1 MIKYP
6 LKSYRVKGIAMSLDA
21 QAAIND
27 CLDQGKPFEVKYDN
41 GVPAI
46 GEAKGISKVSLSP
59 DEVKNAKIKKVSKR
73 KVMKEQKVF
82 VGSAS
87 EIFLKNKVPF
97 KVTFGTDE
105 SIIRFDLDH
114 YIRLSRNKEEGGKER
129 CIVLGFSSLDEQ
141 PVALIKEF
149 LSTYPNV
156 RLLTPKR

>member
-1 MIKYP
+1 
-6 LKSYRVKGIAMSLDA
+6 MSLDA

-46 GEAKGISKVSLSP
+46 GEVKGISKVSLSQ
-59 DEVKNAKIKKVSKR
+59 DEVKKAKIKKVSKR
-73 KVMKEQKVF
+73 KVMKEQKIF

-87 EIFLKNKVPF
+87 EILLTNKVPF
-97 KVTFGTDE
+97 KVTFGTEE

-114 YIRLSRNKEEGGKER
+114 YIRLSRNKEEGKER
-129 CIVLGFSSLDEQ
+129 CLVVGFYSLDEQ
-141 PVALIKEF
+141 PVALIKEL

-156 RLLTPKR
+156 KLLTPKR

>member
-1 MIKYP
+1 
-6 LKSYRVKGIAMSLDA
+6 MSLDA

-46 GEAKGISKVSLSP
+46 GEVKGISKVSLSP
-59 DEVKNAKIKKVSKR
+59 DEVKKAKIKKVSKR
-73 KVMKEQKVF
+73 KVMKEQKIF

-87 EIFLKNKVPF
+87 EILLTNKVPF
-97 KVTFGTDE
+97 KVTFGTEE

-114 YIRLSRNKEEGGKER
+114 YIRLSHNKEEGKER
-129 CIVLGFSSLDEQ
+129 CLVVGFYRLDEQ
-141 PVALIKEF
+141 PVALIKEL

-156 RLLTPKR
+156 KLLTPKR